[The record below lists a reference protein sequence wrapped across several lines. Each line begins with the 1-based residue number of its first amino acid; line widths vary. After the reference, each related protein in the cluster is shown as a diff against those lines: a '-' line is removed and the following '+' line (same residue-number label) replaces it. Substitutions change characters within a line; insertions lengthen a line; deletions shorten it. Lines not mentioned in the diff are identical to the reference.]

1 MKIRSAI
8 LVMGCASA
16 MACGS
21 AEEAPATTT
30 TTTTTTEPAV
40 VAPVVA
46 PVAVAPPAAAGAPIA
61 LAGPGFTATPVAG
74 TAGGPTPGETMSAD
88 CIGNFPLSAQHTVT
102 VGAAIPML
110 RVLVNAGPDND
121 TTLAIRR
128 PDGTYACND
137 DSGDPGNGLNPMVE
151 IENAAPGEYQVFV
164 GGYALGDTWASYN
177 LTFNETAGVFP
188 STAAPNP

>member
-1 MKIRSAI
+1 MTIRSAI
-8 LVMGCASA
+8 LVMGCACA

-21 AEEAPATTT
+21 TEEEAPAAAAPMDPAAA
-30 TTTTTTEPAV
+30 PAV
-40 VAPVVA
+40 APAAA
-46 PVAVAPPAAAGAPIA
+46 PVAAPAAAGAPIA
-61 LAGPGFTATPVAG
+61 LAGPGFMATPVAG

-121 TTLAIRR
+121 TTLAVRR

-137 DSGDPGNGLNPMVE
+137 DSGDPANGLNPLVE
-151 IENAAPGEYQVFV
+151 ILNAAPGEYQIYV